1 MNRIYK
7 VIWSKAKNCY
17 VVASEL
23 AKNHTKGSRSRSVR
37 VTAAQTLTAFL
48 ISAYLVGGYGVP
60 AAMAD
65 NAGVTGAN
73 VTRSGTNASAWGNSA
88 KAEGINTTAWGSA
101 TLAKALN
108 STAWGFYTKAEGQGA
123 TAWGVGYEG
132 STIAQEDPEYVIA
145 KGWGSTAWGYV
156 TQALGDYSTAFGK
169 QSIANAANSLA
180 ALGGITAAGAD
191 GSAAIGV
198 GAKANL
204 ANTVALGG
212 GSVAN
217 RAAGVAGYRPDGGTV
232 SGQAWVSTANAIA
245 VGASSNNS
253 DAATET
259 RQITGVA
266 AGTFDTDAVNVAQLK
281 SAMQN
286 GGKTYS
292 AGNGINIDAATNKI
306 SVKTGDGLVFASGAL
321 KVKSGD
327 IEDGSDAFVKAA
339 ALYTEMRPAN
349 GTYVNKTKTTAENLT
364 ALDTQVTA
372 NKNAIAQKANKATTL
387 AGYGISDAF
396 TRAETTNAI
405 SSAVNG
411 KADKATTLQ
420 GYGITDAYTK
430 TQVDTAVKA
439 KADKATTLQ
448 GYGITDAYTKAQ
460 VDTAVKAKADKATT
474 LAGYGITDAYT
485 KAQVDTA
492 VKAKADK
499 ATTLAGYGITD
510 AYTKAQVDKADT
522 ALSNRIGTLK
532 KDGNIIK
539 SYNNVSENLTVLD
552 TTLSDV
558 KTTAEQTKADLQLIA
573 AVSDISLDA
582 INNIADE
589 VVERT
594 KEIDGIYSM
603 DGQVVPEGDSGADEF
618 VRGDTVYEEVRPTDG
633 VYVQEDN
640 TTADNLTALDT
651 NLKETADALKT
662 EVADR
667 KDALNSE
674 ANARISAD
682 TALSNRI
689 GTLNA
694 DGNVIKKDKNVSENL
709 VLLDQVIQTQS
720 GTTKEQLDKKA
731 NADAS
736 NVGKNATAADGS
748 AADNSAA
755 WGNALGTGAV
765 ESGDGKLVTGGTVY
779 SEVRPQTDGN
789 YVKKSSTTSANLT
802 ALDKQVKTNT
812 DSIAENSDKI
822 TANAQGIAKNAQNIE
837 TNTKNI
843 AANAQNIA
851 ANSQMIKTNAKN
863 IETNTKD
870 IAANAQNIAANSQM
884 IKTNAQNIETNAQG
898 IAKNVQNI
906 ETNAKGIATNAQNI
920 ATNSQKIKTN
930 TENINVARM
939 IADDAMHGVSVL
951 LIGTGL
957 NVEDIIATDAK
968 VDALAKQNGQVEP
981 SSNDFIKGK
990 TVYEYLNDGK
1000 NETLTLGK
1008 NTTKIA
1014 IGKGSEATG
1023 ERSVSI
1029 GTVDKDGNGNVVKG
1043 NQSIAIGSGL
1053 KVYGS
1058 NAGAIGDPM
1067 VVAADESYV
1076 VGNNNHIGNA
1086 NYKDGD
1092 KITENN
1098 IFVVGNDNTISGSN
1112 TFVLGSKV
1120 NTDAKNA
1127 VVLGDGSVG
1136 VDNAVSVGAPKNER
1150 QIKHVA
1156 PGVDATDAATVGQ
1169 MDTLAQTTAGS
1180 ISRLDNKVNKVGAGA
1195 AALAALHPIDT
1206 DDKFSMGLGYGNY
1219 RDAHAAAIGMFYRPT
1234 DKIMISMGGT
1244 MGSGE
1249 NLLNAGISFAL
1260 DKGKGFGTSKA
1271 MMARQLKTQGEA
1283 LEEQRKATAEQEAK
1297 IRTLQ
1302 EENAAIK
1309 EQNAKLAARLA
1320 AIEAKLG
1327 K

>member
-65 NAGVTGAN
+65 NAGVAGAN

-306 SVKTGDGLVFASGAL
+306 SVKTGDGLEFASGAL

-411 KADKATTLQ
+411 KADKATTLA

-460 VDTAVKAKADKATT
+460 VDTAVKAKADKATS

-499 ATTLAGYGITD
+499 ATTGLQTPIRKLRLIKRILPYPIVLA
-510 AYTKAQVDKADT
+510 
-522 ALSNRIGTLK
+522 R
-532 KDGNIIK
+532 
-539 SYNNVSENLTVLD
+539 
-552 TTLSDV
+552 
-558 KTTAEQTKADLQLIA
+558 
-573 AVSDISLDA
+573 
-582 INNIADE
+582 
-589 VVERT
+589 
-594 KEIDGIYSM
+594 
-603 DGQVVPEGDSGADEF
+603 
-618 VRGDTVYEEVRPTDG
+618 
-633 VYVQEDN
+633 
-640 TTADNLTALDT
+640 
-651 NLKETADALKT
+651 
-662 EVADR
+662 
-667 KDALNSE
+667 
-674 ANARISAD
+674 
-682 TALSNRI
+682 
-689 GTLNA
+689 
-694 DGNVIKKDKNVSENL
+694 
-709 VLLDQVIQTQS
+709 
-720 GTTKEQLDKKA
+720 
-731 NADAS
+731 
-736 NVGKNATAADGS
+736 
-748 AADNSAA
+748 
-755 WGNALGTGAV
+755 
-765 ESGDGKLVTGGTVY
+765 
-779 SEVRPQTDGN
+779 
-789 YVKKSSTTSANLT
+789 
-802 ALDKQVKTNT
+802 
-812 DSIAENSDKI
+812 
-822 TANAQGIAKNAQNIE
+822 
-837 TNTKNI
+837 
-843 AANAQNIA
+843 
-851 ANSQMIKTNAKN
+851 
-863 IETNTKD
+863 
-870 IAANAQNIAANSQM
+870 
-884 IKTNAQNIETNAQG
+884 
-898 IAKNVQNI
+898 
-906 ETNAKGIATNAQNI
+906 
-920 ATNSQKIKTN
+920 
-930 TENINVARM
+930 
-939 IADDAMHGVSVL
+939 
-951 LIGTGL
+951 
-957 NVEDIIATDAK
+957 
-968 VDALAKQNGQVEP
+968 
-981 SSNDFIKGK
+981 
-990 TVYEYLNDGK
+990 
-1000 NETLTLGK
+1000 
-1008 NTTKIA
+1008 
-1014 IGKGSEATG
+1014 
-1023 ERSVSI
+1023 
-1029 GTVDKDGNGNVVKG
+1029 
-1043 NQSIAIGSGL
+1043 
-1053 KVYGS
+1053 
-1058 NAGAIGDPM
+1058 
-1067 VVAADESYV
+1067 
-1076 VGNNNHIGNA
+1076 
-1086 NYKDGD
+1086 
-1092 KITENN
+1092 
-1098 IFVVGNDNTISGSN
+1098 
-1112 TFVLGSKV
+1112 
-1120 NTDAKNA
+1120 
-1127 VVLGDGSVG
+1127 
-1136 VDNAVSVGAPKNER
+1136 
-1150 QIKHVA
+1150 
-1156 PGVDATDAATVGQ
+1156 
-1169 MDTLAQTTAGS
+1169 
-1180 ISRLDNKVNKVGAGA
+1180 
-1195 AALAALHPIDT
+1195 
-1206 DDKFSMGLGYGNY
+1206 
-1219 RDAHAAAIGMFYRPT
+1219 
-1234 DKIMISMGGT
+1234 
-1244 MGSGE
+1244 
-1249 NLLNAGISFAL
+1249 
-1260 DKGKGFGTSKA
+1260 
-1271 MMARQLKTQGEA
+1271 
-1283 LEEQRKATAEQEAK
+1283 
-1297 IRTLQ
+1297 
-1302 EENAAIK
+1302 
-1309 EQNAKLAARLA
+1309 
-1320 AIEAKLG
+1320 
-1327 K
+1327 

>member
-65 NAGVTGAN
+65 NAGVAGAN

-306 SVKTGDGLVFASGAL
+306 SVKTGDGLEFASGAL

-411 KADKATTLQ
+411 KADKATSLA

-430 TQVDTAVKA
+430 TQVDSSLKA

-448 GYGITDAYTKAQ
+448 
-460 VDTAVKAKADKATT
+460 
-474 LAGYGITDAYT
+474 GYGITDAYT

-573 AVSDISLDA
+573 AVSDINLDA

-851 ANSQMIKTNAKN
+851 ANSQMIKTNAQN

-884 IKTNAQNIETNAQG
+884 IKTNAKNIETNAQG

-920 ATNSQKIKTN
+920 AANSQKIKTN
-930 TENINVARM
+930 TENISVARM
-939 IADDAMHGVSVL
+939 IADNAMHGVSVL

-957 NVEDIIATDAK
+957 NIADIIATDAK

-1283 LEEQRKATAEQEAK
+1283 LEEQRKANAEQEAK

>member
-306 SVKTGDGLVFASGAL
+306 SVKTGDGLEFASGAL

-411 KADKATTLQ
+411 KADKATTL
-420 GYGITDAYTK
+420 
-430 TQVDTAVKA
+430 
-439 KADKATTLQ
+439 
-448 GYGITDAYTKAQ
+448 
-460 VDTAVKAKADKATT
+460 
-474 LAGYGITDAYT
+474 
-485 KAQVDTA
+485 
-492 VKAKADK
+492 
-499 ATTLAGYGITD
+499 AGYGITD

-532 KDGNIIK
+532 KNGNIIK

-851 ANSQMIKTNAKN
+851 ANSQMIKTNA
-863 IETNTKD
+863 
-870 IAANAQNIAANSQM
+870 
-884 IKTNAQNIETNAQG
+884 QNIETNAQG

-920 ATNSQKIKTN
+920 AANSQKIKTN

>member
-23 AKNHTKGSRSRSVR
+23 AKNHAKGSRSRSVR

-65 NAGVTGAN
+65 NAGVAGAN

-132 STIAQEDPEYVIA
+132 SKIAQEDPEYVIA

-253 DAATET
+253 DVATET

-306 SVKTGDGLVFASGAL
+306 SVKTGDGLEFASGAL

-430 TQVDTAVKA
+430 TQVDSSLKA
-439 KADKATTLQ
+439 KADKATS
-448 GYGITDAYTKAQ
+448 
-460 VDTAVKAKADKATT
+460 

-532 KDGNIIK
+532 KNGNIIK

-837 TNTKNI
+837 TNTKDI

-851 ANSQMIKTNAKN
+851 ANSQKIKTNAQN

-1195 AALAALHPIDT
+1195 AALAALHPINT

-1283 LEEQRKATAEQEAK
+1283 LEEQRKANAEQEAK

>member
-306 SVKTGDGLVFASGAL
+306 SVKTGDGLEFASGAL

-411 KADKATTLQ
+411 KADKATTLA

-430 TQVDTAVKA
+430 AQVDTAVKA

-485 KAQVDTA
+485 KAQVD
-492 VKAKADK
+492 
-499 ATTLAGYGITD
+499 
-510 AYTKAQVDKADT
+510 KADT

-532 KDGNIIK
+532 KNGNIIK

-851 ANSQMIKTNAKN
+851 ANSQMIKTNA
-863 IETNTKD
+863 
-870 IAANAQNIAANSQM
+870 
-884 IKTNAQNIETNAQG
+884 QNIETNAQG

-920 ATNSQKIKTN
+920 AANSQKIKTN

>member
-65 NAGVTGAN
+65 NAGVAGAN

-306 SVKTGDGLVFASGAL
+306 SVKTGDGLEFASGAL

-411 KADKATTLQ
+411 KADKATTL
-420 GYGITDAYTK
+420 
-430 TQVDTAVKA
+430 
-439 KADKATTLQ
+439 
-448 GYGITDAYTKAQ
+448 
-460 VDTAVKAKADKATT
+460 
-474 LAGYGITDAYT
+474 
-485 KAQVDTA
+485 
-492 VKAKADK
+492 
-499 ATTLAGYGITD
+499 AGYGITD

-573 AVSDISLDA
+573 AVSDINLDA

-674 ANARISAD
+674 ATARISAD

-837 TNTKNI
+837 TNTK
-843 AANAQNIA
+843 
-851 ANSQMIKTNAKN
+851 
-863 IETNTKD
+863 D

-884 IKTNAQNIETNAQG
+884 IKTNAQNIETNTQG

-920 ATNSQKIKTN
+920 AANSQKIKTN
-930 TENINVARM
+930 TENISVARM
-939 IADDAMHGVSVL
+939 IADNAMHGVSVL

-957 NVEDIIATDAK
+957 NIADIIATDAK

-1219 RDAHAAAIGMFYRPT
+1219 RDAHSAAIGIFYRPT

-1260 DKGKGFGTSKA
+1260 DKGKGFVTSKA

-1283 LEEQRKATAEQEAK
+1283 LEEQRKANAEQEAK

>member
-23 AKNHTKGSRSRSVR
+23 AKNHTKDSRSRSVC

-65 NAGVTGAN
+65 NAGVAGAN

-306 SVKTGDGLVFASGAL
+306 SVKTGDGLEFASGAL

-430 TQVDTAVKA
+430 AQVDTAVKA

-448 GYGITDAYTKAQ
+448 
-460 VDTAVKAKADKATT
+460 
-474 LAGYGITDAYT
+474 GYGITDAYT

-573 AVSDISLDA
+573 AVSDINLDA

-674 ANARISAD
+674 ATARISAD

-851 ANSQMIKTNAKN
+851 ANSQMIKTNAQN

-884 IKTNAQNIETNAQG
+884 IKTNAKNIETNAQG

-920 ATNSQKIKTN
+920 AANSQKIKTN
-930 TENINVARM
+930 TENISVARM
-939 IADDAMHGVSVL
+939 IADNAMHGVSVL

-957 NVEDIIATDAK
+957 NIEDIIATDAK

-1136 VDNAVSVGAPKNER
+1136 VDNAVSVGAPEKER

-1156 PGVDATDAATVGQ
+1156 PGIDATDAVTVGQ
-1169 MDTLAQTTAGS
+1169 MDALA
-1180 ISRLDNKVNKVGAGA
+1180 SRLDNKVNKVGAGA

-1283 LEEQRKATAEQEAK
+1283 LEEQRKANAEQEAK

>member
-65 NAGVTGAN
+65 NAGVAGAN

-306 SVKTGDGLVFASGAL
+306 SVKTGDGLEFASGAL

-411 KADKATTLQ
+411 KADKATSLA

-430 TQVDTAVKA
+430 TQVDSSLKA

-448 GYGITDAYTKAQ
+448 
-460 VDTAVKAKADKATT
+460 
-474 LAGYGITDAYT
+474 GYGITDAYT

-573 AVSDISLDA
+573 AVSDINLDA

-674 ANARISAD
+674 ATARISAD

-837 TNTKNI
+837 TNTKDI

-851 ANSQMIKTNAKN
+851 ANSQMIKTNAQN

-884 IKTNAQNIETNAQG
+884 IKTNAKNIETNAQG

-920 ATNSQKIKTN
+920 AANSQKIKTN
-930 TENINVARM
+930 TENISVARM
-939 IADDAMHGVSVL
+939 IADNAMHGVSVL

-957 NVEDIIATDAK
+957 NIEDIIATDAK

-1283 LEEQRKATAEQEAK
+1283 LEEQRKANAEQEAK

>member
-1 MNRIYK
+1 MGGTLVMNRIYK

-23 AKNHTKGSRSRSVR
+23 AKNHTKDSRSRSVC
-37 VTAAQTLTAFL
+37 VTAAQTFTAFL

-65 NAGVTGAN
+65 IAGVTGAN

-306 SVKTGDGLVFASGAL
+306 SVKTGDGLEFASGAL

-420 GYGITDAYTK
+420 
-430 TQVDTAVKA
+430 
-439 KADKATTLQ
+439 
-448 GYGITDAYTKAQ
+448 
-460 VDTAVKAKADKATT
+460 
-474 LAGYGITDAYT
+474 GYGITDAYT

-674 ANARISAD
+674 ATARISAD

-837 TNTKNI
+837 TNTKDI

-884 IKTNAQNIETNAQG
+884 IKTNAKNIETNAQG

-920 ATNSQKIKTN
+920 AANSQKIKTN
-930 TENINVARM
+930 TENISVARM
-939 IADDAMHGVSVL
+939 IADNAMHGVSVL

-957 NVEDIIATDAK
+957 NIEDIIATDAK

-1136 VDNAVSVGAPKNER
+1136 VDNAVSVGAPEKER

-1156 PGVDATDAATVGQ
+1156 PGIDATDAVTVGQ
-1169 MDTLAQTTAGS
+1169 MDALA
-1180 ISRLDNKVNKVGAGA
+1180 SRLDNKVNKVGAGA

-1283 LEEQRKATAEQEAK
+1283 LEEQRKANAEQEAK

>member
-65 NAGVTGAN
+65 NAGVAGAN

-306 SVKTGDGLVFASGAL
+306 SVKTGDGLEFASGAL
-321 KVKSGD
+321 KVKSGA

-430 TQVDTAVKA
+430 
-439 KADKATTLQ
+439 
-448 GYGITDAYTKAQ
+448 
-460 VDTAVKAKADKATT
+460 
-474 LAGYGITDAYT
+474 
-485 KAQVDTA
+485 
-492 VKAKADK
+492 
-499 ATTLAGYGITD
+499 
-510 AYTKAQVDKADT
+510 AQVDKADT

-532 KDGNIIK
+532 KNGNIIK

-851 ANSQMIKTNAKN
+851 ANSQMIKTNA
-863 IETNTKD
+863 
-870 IAANAQNIAANSQM
+870 
-884 IKTNAQNIETNAQG
+884 QNIETNAQG

-920 ATNSQKIKTN
+920 AANSQKIKTN

-1195 AALAALHPIDT
+1195 AALAALHPINT

-1283 LEEQRKATAEQEAK
+1283 LEEQRKANAEQEAK

>member
-306 SVKTGDGLVFASGAL
+306 SVKTGDGLEFASGAL

-448 GYGITDAYTKAQ
+448 
-460 VDTAVKAKADKATT
+460 
-474 LAGYGITDAYT
+474 GYGITDAYT

-674 ANARISAD
+674 ATARISAD

-851 ANSQMIKTNAKN
+851 ANSQMIKTNAQN

-884 IKTNAQNIETNAQG
+884 IKTNAKNIETNAQG

-920 ATNSQKIKTN
+920 AANSQKIKTN

-1283 LEEQRKATAEQEAK
+1283 LEEQRKANAEQEAK

>member
-1 MNRIYK
+1 MGGTLVMNRIYK

-65 NAGVTGAN
+65 NAGVAGAN

-306 SVKTGDGLVFASGAL
+306 SVKTGDGLEFASGAL

-430 TQVDTAVKA
+430 S
-439 KADKATTLQ
+439 
-448 GYGITDAYTKAQ
+448 
-460 VDTAVKAKADKATT
+460 
-474 LAGYGITDAYT
+474 
-485 KAQVDTA
+485 QVDTA

-573 AVSDISLDA
+573 AVSDINLDA

-640 TTADNLTALDT
+640 TTAENLTALDT

-837 TNTKNI
+837 TNTKDI

-851 ANSQMIKTNAKN
+851 ANSQMIKTNAQN

-920 ATNSQKIKTN
+920 AANSQKIKTN
-930 TENINVARM
+930 TENISVARM
-939 IADDAMHGVSVL
+939 IADNAMHGVSVL

-957 NVEDIIATDAK
+957 NIADIIATDAK

-1000 NETLTLGK
+1000 TETLTLGK

-1169 MDTLAQTTAGS
+1169 MDALA
-1180 ISRLDNKVNKVGAGA
+1180 SRLDNKVNKVGAGA

-1283 LEEQRKATAEQEAK
+1283 LEEQRKANAEQEAK

>member
-65 NAGVTGAN
+65 NAGVAGAN

-306 SVKTGDGLVFASGAL
+306 SVKTGDGLEFASGAL

-430 TQVDTAVKA
+430 
-439 KADKATTLQ
+439 
-448 GYGITDAYTKAQ
+448 
-460 VDTAVKAKADKATT
+460 
-474 LAGYGITDAYT
+474 
-485 KAQVDTA
+485 AQVDTA

-532 KDGNIIK
+532 KNGNIIK

-851 ANSQMIKTNAKN
+851 ANSQMIKTNA
-863 IETNTKD
+863 
-870 IAANAQNIAANSQM
+870 
-884 IKTNAQNIETNAQG
+884 QNIETNAQG

-920 ATNSQKIKTN
+920 AANSQKIKTN

>member
-65 NAGVTGAN
+65 IAGVAGAN

-306 SVKTGDGLVFASGAL
+306 SVKTGDGLEFASGAL

-430 TQVDTAVKA
+430 TQVDSSLKA
-439 KADKATTLQ
+439 KADKATS
-448 GYGITDAYTKAQ
+448 
-460 VDTAVKAKADKATT
+460 

-522 ALSNRIGTLK
+522 ALSNRIGRLK

-573 AVSDISLDA
+573 AVSDINLDA

-851 ANSQMIKTNAKN
+851 ANSQMIKTNAQN

-920 ATNSQKIKTN
+920 AANSQKIKTN

>member
-1 MNRIYK
+1 M
-7 VIWSKAKNCY
+7 
-17 VVASEL
+17 
-23 AKNHTKGSRSRSVR
+23 
-37 VTAAQTLTAFL
+37 
-48 ISAYLVGGYGVP
+48 
-60 AAMAD
+60 
-65 NAGVTGAN
+65 
-73 VTRSGTNASAWGNSA
+73 
-88 KAEGINTTAWGSA
+88 
-101 TLAKALN
+101 
-108 STAWGFYTKAEGQGA
+108 
-123 TAWGVGYEG
+123 
-132 STIAQEDPEYVIA
+132 
-145 KGWGSTAWGYV
+145 
-156 TQALGDYSTAFGK
+156 
-169 QSIANAANSLA
+169 
-180 ALGGITAAGAD
+180 
-191 GSAAIGV
+191 
-198 GAKANL
+198 
-204 ANTVALGG
+204 
-212 GSVAN
+212 
-217 RAAGVAGYRPDGGTV
+217 
-232 SGQAWVSTANAIA
+232 
-245 VGASSNNS
+245 
-253 DAATET
+253 
-259 RQITGVA
+259 
-266 AGTFDTDAVNVAQLK
+266 
-281 SAMQN
+281 
-286 GGKTYS
+286 
-292 AGNGINIDAATNKI
+292 
-306 SVKTGDGLVFASGAL
+306 
-321 KVKSGD
+321 
-327 IEDGSDAFVKAA
+327 
-339 ALYTEMRPAN
+339 
-349 GTYVNKTKTTAENLT
+349 
-364 ALDTQVTA
+364 
-372 NKNAIAQKANKATTL
+372 
-387 AGYGISDAF
+387 
-396 TRAETTNAI
+396 
-405 SSAVNG
+405 
-411 KADKATTLQ
+411 
-420 GYGITDAYTK
+420 
-430 TQVDTAVKA
+430 
-439 KADKATTLQ
+439 
-448 GYGITDAYTKAQ
+448 
-460 VDTAVKAKADKATT
+460 
-474 LAGYGITDAYT
+474 
-485 KAQVDTA
+485 
-492 VKAKADK
+492 
-499 ATTLAGYGITD
+499 
-510 AYTKAQVDKADT
+510 
-522 ALSNRIGTLK
+522 
-532 KDGNIIK
+532 
-539 SYNNVSENLTVLD
+539 LD

-851 ANSQMIKTNAKN
+851 ANSQMIKTNAQN
-863 IETNTKD
+863 IETNT
-870 IAANAQNIAANSQM
+870 
-884 IKTNAQNIETNAQG
+884 QG

-920 ATNSQKIKTN
+920 AANSQKIKTN
-930 TENINVARM
+930 TENISVARM
-939 IADDAMHGVSVL
+939 IADNAMHGVSVL

-957 NVEDIIATDAK
+957 NIEDIIATDAK

-1283 LEEQRKATAEQEAK
+1283 LEEQRKANAEQEAK

>member
-306 SVKTGDGLVFASGAL
+306 SVKTGDGLEFASGAL

-430 TQVDTAVKA
+430 
-439 KADKATTLQ
+439 
-448 GYGITDAYTKAQ
+448 
-460 VDTAVKAKADKATT
+460 
-474 LAGYGITDAYT
+474 
-485 KAQVDTA
+485 AQVDTA

-532 KDGNIIK
+532 KNGNIIK

-851 ANSQMIKTNAKN
+851 ANSQMIKTNA
-863 IETNTKD
+863 
-870 IAANAQNIAANSQM
+870 
-884 IKTNAQNIETNAQG
+884 QNIETNAQG

-920 ATNSQKIKTN
+920 AANSQKIKTN

-1195 AALAALHPIDT
+1195 AALAALHPIHT

>member
-306 SVKTGDGLVFASGAL
+306 SVKTGDGLEFASGAL

-411 KADKATTLQ
+411 KVDKATTLQ

-430 TQVDTAVKA
+430 TQVDSSLKA
-439 KADKATTLQ
+439 KADKATS
-448 GYGITDAYTKAQ
+448 
-460 VDTAVKAKADKATT
+460 

-532 KDGNIIK
+532 KNGNIIK

-851 ANSQMIKTNAKN
+851 ANSQMIKTNA
-863 IETNTKD
+863 
-870 IAANAQNIAANSQM
+870 
-884 IKTNAQNIETNAQG
+884 QNIETNAQG

-920 ATNSQKIKTN
+920 AANSQKIKTN

-1283 LEEQRKATAEQEAK
+1283 LEEQRKANAEQEAK

>member
-1 MNRIYK
+1 MGGTLVMNRIYK

-306 SVKTGDGLVFASGAL
+306 SVKTGDGLEFASGAL

-430 TQVDTAVKA
+430 TQVDSSLKA
-439 KADKATTLQ
+439 KADKATS
-448 GYGITDAYTKAQ
+448 
-460 VDTAVKAKADKATT
+460 

-573 AVSDISLDA
+573 AVSDINLDA

-674 ANARISAD
+674 ATARISAD

-837 TNTKNI
+837 TNTKDI

-851 ANSQMIKTNAKN
+851 ANSQMIKTNAK
-863 IETNTKD
+863 
-870 IAANAQNIAANSQM
+870 
-884 IKTNAQNIETNAQG
+884 NIETNAQG

-920 ATNSQKIKTN
+920 AANSQKIKTN
-930 TENINVARM
+930 TENISVARM
-939 IADDAMHGVSVL
+939 IADNAMHGVSVL

-957 NVEDIIATDAK
+957 NIEDIIATDAK

-1136 VDNAVSVGAPKNER
+1136 VDNAVSVGAPEKER

-1156 PGVDATDAATVGQ
+1156 PGIDATDAVTVGQ
-1169 MDTLAQTTAGS
+1169 MDALA
-1180 ISRLDNKVNKVGAGA
+1180 SRLDNKVNKVGAGA

-1283 LEEQRKATAEQEAK
+1283 LEEQRKANAEQEAK

>member
-1 MNRIYK
+1 MGGTLVMNRIYK

-65 NAGVTGAN
+65 NAGVAGAN

-306 SVKTGDGLVFASGAL
+306 SVKTGDGLEFASGAL

-411 KADKATTLQ
+411 KADKATTL
-420 GYGITDAYTK
+420 A
-430 TQVDTAVKA
+430 
-439 KADKATTLQ
+439 

-460 VDTAVKAKADKATT
+460 VDTAVKAKADKATSLAGYGIT
-474 LAGYGITDAYT
+474 DAYTKTQVDSSLKAKADKATSLAGYGITDAYT

-573 AVSDISLDA
+573 AVSDINLDA

-674 ANARISAD
+674 ATARISAD

-837 TNTKNI
+837 TNTK
-843 AANAQNIA
+843 
-851 ANSQMIKTNAKN
+851 
-863 IETNTKD
+863 D

-884 IKTNAQNIETNAQG
+884 IKTNAQNIETNTQG

-920 ATNSQKIKTN
+920 AANSQKIKTN
-930 TENINVARM
+930 TENISVARM
-939 IADDAMHGVSVL
+939 IADNAMHGVSVL

-957 NVEDIIATDAK
+957 NIADIIATDAK

-1219 RDAHAAAIGMFYRPT
+1219 RDAHSAAIGIFYRPT

-1260 DKGKGFGTSKA
+1260 DKGKGFVTSKA

-1283 LEEQRKATAEQEAK
+1283 LEEQRKANAEQEAK

>member
-23 AKNHTKGSRSRSVR
+23 AKNHAKGSRSRSVR

-132 STIAQEDPEYVIA
+132 SKIAQEDPEYVIA

-253 DAATET
+253 DVATET

-306 SVKTGDGLVFASGAL
+306 SVKTGDGLEFASGAL

-430 TQVDTAVKA
+430 
-439 KADKATTLQ
+439 
-448 GYGITDAYTKAQ
+448 
-460 VDTAVKAKADKATT
+460 
-474 LAGYGITDAYT
+474 
-485 KAQVDTA
+485 AQVDTA

-532 KDGNIIK
+532 KNGNIIK

-851 ANSQMIKTNAKN
+851 ANSQKIKTNAQN

-1195 AALAALHPIDT
+1195 AALAALHPINT

-1283 LEEQRKATAEQEAK
+1283 LEEQRKANAEQEAK

>member
-65 NAGVTGAN
+65 NAGVAGAN

-306 SVKTGDGLVFASGAL
+306 SVKTGDGLEFASGAL

-430 TQVDTAVKA
+430 TQVDSSLKA
-439 KADKATTLQ
+439 KADKATS
-448 GYGITDAYTKAQ
+448 
-460 VDTAVKAKADKATT
+460 

-532 KDGNIIK
+532 KNGNIIK

-851 ANSQMIKTNAKN
+851 ANSQMIKTNAQN

-884 IKTNAQNIETNAQG
+884 IKTNAQNIETNTQG

-920 ATNSQKIKTN
+920 AANSQKIKTN
-930 TENINVARM
+930 TENISVARM
-939 IADDAMHGVSVL
+939 IADNAMHGVSVL

-957 NVEDIIATDAK
+957 NIADIIATDAK

-1283 LEEQRKATAEQEAK
+1283 LEEQRKANAEQEAK

>member
-65 NAGVTGAN
+65 NAGVAGAN

-306 SVKTGDGLVFASGAL
+306 SVKTGDGLEFASGAL

-485 KAQVDTA
+485 KAQVD
-492 VKAKADK
+492 
-499 ATTLAGYGITD
+499 
-510 AYTKAQVDKADT
+510 KADT

-532 KDGNIIK
+532 KNGNIIK

-851 ANSQMIKTNAKN
+851 ANSQMIKTNA
-863 IETNTKD
+863 
-870 IAANAQNIAANSQM
+870 
-884 IKTNAQNIETNAQG
+884 QNIETNAQG

-920 ATNSQKIKTN
+920 AANSQKIKTN
-930 TENINVARM
+930 TENISVARM
-939 IADDAMHGVSVL
+939 IADNAMHGVSVL

-957 NVEDIIATDAK
+957 NIEDIIATDAK

>member
-65 NAGVTGAN
+65 IAGVAGAN

-306 SVKTGDGLVFASGAL
+306 SVKTGDGLEFASGAL

-430 TQVDTAVKA
+430 TQVDSSLKA
-439 KADKATTLQ
+439 KADKATS
-448 GYGITDAYTKAQ
+448 
-460 VDTAVKAKADKATT
+460 

-499 ATTLAGYGITD
+499 ATTLQGYGITD

-522 ALSNRIGTLK
+522 ALSNRIGRLK

-573 AVSDISLDA
+573 AVSDINLDA

-851 ANSQMIKTNAKN
+851 ANSQMIKTNAQN

-920 ATNSQKIKTN
+920 AANSQKIKTN

>member
-65 NAGVTGAN
+65 DAGVAGAN

-306 SVKTGDGLVFASGAL
+306 SVKTGDGLEFASGAL

-411 KADKATTLQ
+411 KADKATTL
-420 GYGITDAYTK
+420 A
-430 TQVDTAVKA
+430 
-439 KADKATTLQ
+439 

-573 AVSDISLDA
+573 AVSDINLDA

-837 TNTKNI
+837 TNTKDI

-851 ANSQMIKTNAKN
+851 ANSQMIKTNAQN

-884 IKTNAQNIETNAQG
+884 IKTNAQNIETNTQG

-920 ATNSQKIKTN
+920 AANSQKIKTN
-930 TENINVARM
+930 TENISVARM
-939 IADDAMHGVSVL
+939 IADNAMHGVSVL

-957 NVEDIIATDAK
+957 NIADIIATDAK

-1283 LEEQRKATAEQEAK
+1283 LEEQRKANAEQEAK

>member
-65 NAGVTGAN
+65 NAGVAGAN

-306 SVKTGDGLVFASGAL
+306 SVKTGDGLEFASGAL

-439 KADKATTLQ
+439 KADKATTL
-448 GYGITDAYTKAQ
+448 
-460 VDTAVKAKADKATT
+460 
-474 LAGYGITDAYT
+474 
-485 KAQVDTA
+485 
-492 VKAKADK
+492 
-499 ATTLAGYGITD
+499 AGYGITD

-532 KDGNIIK
+532 KNGNIIK

-851 ANSQMIKTNAKN
+851 ANSQMIKTNAQN
-863 IETNTKD
+863 IETNT
-870 IAANAQNIAANSQM
+870 
-884 IKTNAQNIETNAQG
+884 QG

-920 ATNSQKIKTN
+920 AANSQKIKTN

>member
-306 SVKTGDGLVFASGAL
+306 SVKTGDGLEFASGAL

-430 TQVDTAVKA
+430 
-439 KADKATTLQ
+439 
-448 GYGITDAYTKAQ
+448 
-460 VDTAVKAKADKATT
+460 
-474 LAGYGITDAYT
+474 
-485 KAQVDTA
+485 AQVDTA

-532 KDGNIIK
+532 KNGNIIK

-851 ANSQMIKTNAKN
+851 ANSQMIKTNA
-863 IETNTKD
+863 
-870 IAANAQNIAANSQM
+870 
-884 IKTNAQNIETNAQG
+884 QNIETNAQG

-920 ATNSQKIKTN
+920 AANSQKIKTN

>member
-65 NAGVTGAN
+65 IAGVAGAN

-306 SVKTGDGLVFASGAL
+306 SVKTGDGLEFASGAL

-430 TQVDTAVKA
+430 
-439 KADKATTLQ
+439 
-448 GYGITDAYTKAQ
+448 
-460 VDTAVKAKADKATT
+460 
-474 LAGYGITDAYT
+474 
-485 KAQVDTA
+485 AQVDTA

-573 AVSDISLDA
+573 AVSDINLDA

-674 ANARISAD
+674 ATARISAD

-851 ANSQMIKTNAKN
+851 ANSQMIKTNAQN
-863 IETNTKD
+863 IETNT
-870 IAANAQNIAANSQM
+870 
-884 IKTNAQNIETNAQG
+884 QG

-920 ATNSQKIKTN
+920 AANSQKIKTN
-930 TENINVARM
+930 TENISVARM
-939 IADDAMHGVSVL
+939 IADNAMHGVSVL

-957 NVEDIIATDAK
+957 NIADIIATDAK

-981 SSNDFIKGK
+981 SSNDFIKGN
-990 TVYEYLNDGK
+990 TVYEYLNDAK

-1169 MDTLAQTTAGS
+1169 MDALA
-1180 ISRLDNKVNKVGAGA
+1180 SRLDNKVNKVGAGA

-1283 LEEQRKATAEQEAK
+1283 LEEQRKANAEQEAK

>member
-1 MNRIYK
+1 MGGTLVMNRIYK

-65 NAGVTGAN
+65 NAGVAGAN

-306 SVKTGDGLVFASGAL
+306 SVKTGDGLEFASGAL
-321 KVKSGD
+321 KVKSGA

-430 TQVDTAVKA
+430 
-439 KADKATTLQ
+439 
-448 GYGITDAYTKAQ
+448 
-460 VDTAVKAKADKATT
+460 
-474 LAGYGITDAYT
+474 
-485 KAQVDTA
+485 
-492 VKAKADK
+492 
-499 ATTLAGYGITD
+499 
-510 AYTKAQVDKADT
+510 AQVDKADT

-532 KDGNIIK
+532 KNGNIIK

-851 ANSQMIKTNAKN
+851 ANSQMIKTNA
-863 IETNTKD
+863 
-870 IAANAQNIAANSQM
+870 
-884 IKTNAQNIETNAQG
+884 QNIETNAQG

-920 ATNSQKIKTN
+920 AANSQKIKTN

-1195 AALAALHPIDT
+1195 AALAALHPINT

-1283 LEEQRKATAEQEAK
+1283 LEEQRKANAEQEAK

>member
-1 MNRIYK
+1 MGGTLVMNRIYK

-23 AKNHTKGSRSRSVR
+23 AKNHTKDSRSRSVC
-37 VTAAQTLTAFL
+37 VTAAQTFTAFL

-65 NAGVTGAN
+65 IAGVTGAN

-306 SVKTGDGLVFASGAL
+306 SVKTGDGLEFASGAL

-430 TQVDTAVKA
+430 TQVDSSLKA
-439 KADKATTLQ
+439 KADKATS
-448 GYGITDAYTKAQ
+448 
-460 VDTAVKAKADKATT
+460 

-674 ANARISAD
+674 ATARISAD

-837 TNTKNI
+837 TNTKDI

-851 ANSQMIKTNAKN
+851 ANSQMIKTNAQN

-884 IKTNAQNIETNAQG
+884 IKTNAKNIETNAQG

-920 ATNSQKIKTN
+920 AANSQKIKTN
-930 TENINVARM
+930 TENISVARM
-939 IADDAMHGVSVL
+939 IADNAMHGVSVL

-957 NVEDIIATDAK
+957 NIEDIIATDAK

-1136 VDNAVSVGAPKNER
+1136 VDNAVSVGAPEKER

-1156 PGVDATDAATVGQ
+1156 PGIDATDAVTVGQ
-1169 MDTLAQTTAGS
+1169 MDALA
-1180 ISRLDNKVNKVGAGA
+1180 SRLDNKVNKVGAGA

-1283 LEEQRKATAEQEAK
+1283 LEEQRKANAEQEAK

>member
-1 MNRIYK
+1 MK
-7 VIWSKAKNCY
+7 KN
-17 VVASEL
+17 
-23 AKNHTKGSRSRSVR
+23 
-37 VTAAQTLTAFL
+37 
-48 ISAYLVGGYGVP
+48 
-60 AAMAD
+60 
-65 NAGVTGAN
+65 
-73 VTRSGTNASAWGNSA
+73 
-88 KAEGINTTAWGSA
+88 
-101 TLAKALN
+101 
-108 STAWGFYTKAEGQGA
+108 
-123 TAWGVGYEG
+123 
-132 STIAQEDPEYVIA
+132 
-145 KGWGSTAWGYV
+145 
-156 TQALGDYSTAFGK
+156 
-169 QSIANAANSLA
+169 
-180 ALGGITAAGAD
+180 
-191 GSAAIGV
+191 
-198 GAKANL
+198 
-204 ANTVALGG
+204 
-212 GSVAN
+212 
-217 RAAGVAGYRPDGGTV
+217 
-232 SGQAWVSTANAIA
+232 
-245 VGASSNNS
+245 
-253 DAATET
+253 
-259 RQITGVA
+259 
-266 AGTFDTDAVNVAQLK
+266 
-281 SAMQN
+281 
-286 GGKTYS
+286 
-292 AGNGINIDAATNKI
+292 
-306 SVKTGDGLVFASGAL
+306 
-321 KVKSGD
+321 
-327 IEDGSDAFVKAA
+327 
-339 ALYTEMRPAN
+339 
-349 GTYVNKTKTTAENLT
+349 
-364 ALDTQVTA
+364 
-372 NKNAIAQKANKATTL
+372 
-387 AGYGISDAF
+387 
-396 TRAETTNAI
+396 
-405 SSAVNG
+405 
-411 KADKATTLQ
+411 
-420 GYGITDAYTK
+420 
-430 TQVDTAVKA
+430 
-439 KADKATTLQ
+439 
-448 GYGITDAYTKAQ
+448 
-460 VDTAVKAKADKATT
+460 
-474 LAGYGITDAYT
+474 
-485 KAQVDTA
+485 
-492 VKAKADK
+492 
-499 ATTLAGYGITD
+499 
-510 AYTKAQVDKADT
+510 
-522 ALSNRIGTLK
+522 
-532 KDGNIIK
+532 GNIIK

-851 ANSQMIKTNAKN
+851 ANSQMIKTNA
-863 IETNTKD
+863 
-870 IAANAQNIAANSQM
+870 
-884 IKTNAQNIETNAQG
+884 QNIETNAQG

-920 ATNSQKIKTN
+920 AANSQKIKTN

-1283 LEEQRKATAEQEAK
+1283 LEEQRKANAEQEAK

>member
-1 MNRIYK
+1 MGGTLVMNRIYK

-306 SVKTGDGLVFASGAL
+306 SVKTGDGLEFASGAL
-321 KVKSGD
+321 KVKSGA

-430 TQVDTAVKA
+430 TQVDSSLKA
-439 KADKATTLQ
+439 KADKATSLA

-474 LAGYGITDAYT
+474 LQGYGITDAYT

-532 KDGNIIK
+532 KNGNIIK

-851 ANSQMIKTNAKN
+851 ANSQMIKTNA
-863 IETNTKD
+863 
-870 IAANAQNIAANSQM
+870 
-884 IKTNAQNIETNAQG
+884 QNIETNAQG

-920 ATNSQKIKTN
+920 AANSQKIKTN

-1195 AALAALHPIDT
+1195 AALAALHPINT

-1283 LEEQRKATAEQEAK
+1283 LEEQRKANAEQEAK

>member
-1 MNRIYK
+1 MGGTLVMNRIYK

-65 NAGVTGAN
+65 NAGVAGAN

-306 SVKTGDGLVFASGAL
+306 SVKTGDGLEFASGAL

-430 TQVDTAVKA
+430 
-439 KADKATTLQ
+439 
-448 GYGITDAYTKAQ
+448 
-460 VDTAVKAKADKATT
+460 
-474 LAGYGITDAYT
+474 
-485 KAQVDTA
+485 AQVDTA

-532 KDGNIIK
+532 KNGNIIK

-851 ANSQMIKTNAKN
+851 ANSQMIKTNA
-863 IETNTKD
+863 
-870 IAANAQNIAANSQM
+870 
-884 IKTNAQNIETNAQG
+884 QNIETNAQG

-920 ATNSQKIKTN
+920 AANSQKIKTN

-1283 LEEQRKATAEQEAK
+1283 LEEQRKANAEQEAK

>member
-306 SVKTGDGLVFASGAL
+306 SVKTGDGLEFASGAL

-430 TQVDTAVKA
+430 
-439 KADKATTLQ
+439 
-448 GYGITDAYTKAQ
+448 
-460 VDTAVKAKADKATT
+460 
-474 LAGYGITDAYT
+474 
-485 KAQVDTA
+485 AQVDTA

-532 KDGNIIK
+532 KNGNIIK

-573 AVSDISLDA
+573 AVSDINLDA

-851 ANSQMIKTNAKN
+851 ANSQMIKTNA
-863 IETNTKD
+863 
-870 IAANAQNIAANSQM
+870 
-884 IKTNAQNIETNAQG
+884 QNIETNAQG

-920 ATNSQKIKTN
+920 AANSQKIKTN

>member
-306 SVKTGDGLVFASGAL
+306 SVKTGDGLEFASGAL

-430 TQVDTAVKA
+430 
-439 KADKATTLQ
+439 
-448 GYGITDAYTKAQ
+448 
-460 VDTAVKAKADKATT
+460 
-474 LAGYGITDAYT
+474 
-485 KAQVDTA
+485 AQVDTA

-532 KDGNIIK
+532 KNGNIIK

-851 ANSQMIKTNAKN
+851 ANSQMIKTNAQN

-920 ATNSQKIKTN
+920 AANSQKIKTN

>member
-1 MNRIYK
+1 MGGTLVMNRIYK

-65 NAGVTGAN
+65 NAGVAGAN

-306 SVKTGDGLVFASGAL
+306 SVKTGDGLEFASGAL

-411 KADKATTLQ
+411 KADKATSLA

-430 TQVDTAVKA
+430 TQVDSSLKA

-448 GYGITDAYTKAQ
+448 
-460 VDTAVKAKADKATT
+460 
-474 LAGYGITDAYT
+474 GYGITDAYT

-573 AVSDISLDA
+573 AVSDINLDA

-674 ANARISAD
+674 ATARISAD

-837 TNTKNI
+837 TNTKDI

-851 ANSQMIKTNAKN
+851 ANSQMIKTNAQN

-884 IKTNAQNIETNAQG
+884 IKTNAKNIETNAQG

-920 ATNSQKIKTN
+920 AANSQKIKTN
-930 TENINVARM
+930 TENISVARM
-939 IADDAMHGVSVL
+939 IADNAMHGVSVL

-957 NVEDIIATDAK
+957 NIADIIATDAK

-1169 MDTLAQTTAGS
+1169 MDALA
-1180 ISRLDNKVNKVGAGA
+1180 SRLDNKVNKVGAGA

-1283 LEEQRKATAEQEAK
+1283 LEEQRKANAEQEAK

>member
-65 NAGVTGAN
+65 NAGVAGAN

-306 SVKTGDGLVFASGAL
+306 SVKTGDGLEFASGAL

-430 TQVDTAVKA
+430 
-439 KADKATTLQ
+439 
-448 GYGITDAYTKAQ
+448 
-460 VDTAVKAKADKATT
+460 
-474 LAGYGITDAYT
+474 
-485 KAQVDTA
+485 AQVDTA

-573 AVSDISLDA
+573 AVSDINLDA

-674 ANARISAD
+674 ATARISAD

-837 TNTKNI
+837 TNTKDI

-851 ANSQMIKTNAKN
+851 ANSQMIKTNAQN

-920 ATNSQKIKTN
+920 AANSQKIKTN
-930 TENINVARM
+930 TENISVARM
-939 IADDAMHGVSVL
+939 IADNAMHGVSVL

-957 NVEDIIATDAK
+957 NIADIIATDAK

-1136 VDNAVSVGAPKNER
+1136 VDNAVSVGAPEKER

-1169 MDTLAQTTAGS
+1169 MDALS
-1180 ISRLDNKVNKVGAGA
+1180 SRLDNKVNKVGAGA

-1283 LEEQRKATAEQEAK
+1283 LEEQRKANAEQEAK

>member
-65 NAGVTGAN
+65 NAGVAGAN

-253 DAATET
+253 DVATET

-306 SVKTGDGLVFASGAL
+306 SVKTGDGLEFASGAL

-430 TQVDTAVKA
+430 TQVDSSLKA
-439 KADKATTLQ
+439 KADKATS
-448 GYGITDAYTKAQ
+448 
-460 VDTAVKAKADKATT
+460 

-532 KDGNIIK
+532 KNGNIIK

-822 TANAQGIAKNAQNIE
+822 TANAQGIAKNAQ
-837 TNTKNI
+837 
-843 AANAQNIA
+843 
-851 ANSQMIKTNAKN
+851 N

-1283 LEEQRKATAEQEAK
+1283 LEEQRKANAEQEAK

>member
-1 MNRIYK
+1 MGGTLVMNRIYK

-65 NAGVTGAN
+65 NAGVAGAN

-306 SVKTGDGLVFASGAL
+306 SVKTGDGLEFASGAL
-321 KVKSGD
+321 KVKSGA

-411 KADKATTLQ
+411 KADKATTL
-420 GYGITDAYTK
+420 
-430 TQVDTAVKA
+430 
-439 KADKATTLQ
+439 
-448 GYGITDAYTKAQ
+448 
-460 VDTAVKAKADKATT
+460 
-474 LAGYGITDAYT
+474 
-485 KAQVDTA
+485 
-492 VKAKADK
+492 
-499 ATTLAGYGITD
+499 AGYGITD

-532 KDGNIIK
+532 KNGNIIK

-837 TNTKNI
+837 TNTK
-843 AANAQNIA
+843 
-851 ANSQMIKTNAKN
+851 
-863 IETNTKD
+863 D

-920 ATNSQKIKTN
+920 AANSQKIKTN

-1195 AALAALHPIDT
+1195 AALAALHPINT

-1283 LEEQRKATAEQEAK
+1283 LEEQRKANAEQEAK